1 MDEYERLVR
10 LSARLKDQM
19 TKMSGLLAAD
29 PLREAKHKVERQ
41 ISELLLAEAA
51 TALARPQWE
60 TPFGDGSL
68 ITASRTKAESSAAA
82 SVPPTPPSETG
93 AITPMIPRSLRLLGA
108 VMEVELIH
116 ADHCFECRDLQARLS
131 SWLSMH
137 VPVAGGIKTQEGTPS
152 TSAKQAQ
159 PSSAGHRGAGHAEPG

>member
-82 SVPPTPPSETG
+82 SVPPTPPSETDVTIPTIPLSQPPPG
-93 AITPMIPRSLRLLGA
+93 VLMVVCTHVGLCSECVAQADASGLRWWTPAQVVGGTPW
-108 VMEVELIH
+108 VE
-116 ADHCFECRDLQARLS
+116 A
-131 SWLSMH
+131 
-137 VPVAGGIKTQEGTPS
+137 TPS

-159 PSSAGHRGAGHAEPG
+159 PSCVVATEPA